1 MKRENYETALAALPY
16 GKRLPGAVYLLDLQ
30 DKRVPSFLRTMTAE
44 LRVKLSI
51 GPEFNVLKFSLTDPR
66 ISFLSYPDFRAVA
79 HPELKTAF
87 VVNLVTGKVR
97 QDDYTARANPP
108 ILHRK
113 DAFIPDDDADYQTF
127 RRLTLAEEKAGLL
140 DEVARIG
147 FRDNWSAQL
156 LSKGYR
162 IAGHTLRKTGE
173 SKAVKEKKG
182 PVIVRHRTALVRSE
196 PSRPLKLLLESKQ
209 LKPGESFFDYG
220 CGHGRDVEVVAAL
233 GHTSG
238 GWDPVH
244 APKSPRIEADVVGLN
259 YVLNVIENPAE
270 RIDTLHSAWALAR
283 KLLVVSTLIAGD
295 EEYSDVVTHGDGLLT
310 KRSTFQKYFEQGEL
324 HALLEESLQA
334 EAVPVALGVFFVFR
348 SPSDLHDYL
357 ALRSKRYIDWESISR
372 RLGVTR
378 ALSKK
383 DVYEENRELL
393 DSFWNRSIELGRIPK
408 DDEFDRIEDIRKAC
422 GSVPRAL
429 QTLVERFGQ
438 DAFEKARARRRED
451 LVVYAASAQLRKRIP
466 FTQLSPRLQV
476 DIRSL
481 FGSNTNLEKQAQELL
496 FSTGDQDEMELAL
509 GQIKSGEIDPME
521 GHLTFHRDALDEMPS
536 IFRAYVACGARLF
549 GDPKTAD
556 LIKIHLHSKKLTLS
570 HYDDF
575 LGKDFPELR
584 LRIKIDLRKLFVT
597 VFESPPGP
605 ERQVLLF
612 KERFLPTA
620 HAARARAEGI
630 SARLR
635 KLGVTEQT
643 AGYGPT
649 RSKFDEWRKVV
660 GLDALIRGGGDL
672 AASVPLPTL
681 QKREFSG
688 PY

>member
-1 MKRENYETALAALPY
+1 MKRQDYEKALSVLPY
-16 GKRLPGAVYLLDLQ
+16 GKRLPGAVYILDLG
-30 DKRVPSFLRTMTAE
+30 DVRIPAFLRTLNAE
-44 LRVKLSI
+44 LRQKLTI
-51 GPEFNVLKFSLTDPR
+51 GPEFNVLKFSLSDPR
-66 ISFLSYPDFRAVA
+66 ISFLSYPDFREVA
-79 HPELKTAF
+79 HPELKAAI
-87 VVNLVTGKVR
+87 VVDLVTGKVR
-97 QDDYTARANPP
+97 RDDYASRANPP

-113 DAFIPDDDADYQTF
+113 DAFIPEDDADYESF
-127 RRLTLAEEKAGLL
+127 RKLTLAEERAGLL
-140 DEVARIG
+140 DDVARIG
-147 FRDNWSAQL
+147 FRDNWSGQL
-156 LSKGYR
+156 SSKGYR
-162 IAGHTLRKTGE
+162 IAGHVLRKLKEGN
-173 SKAVKEKKG
+173 AVKVKNG
-182 PVIVRHRTALVRSE
+182 PVIIRHRTALVRSE

-209 LKPGESFFDYG
+209 LRTGESFFDYG
-220 CGHGRDVEVVAAL
+220 CGHGRDVEVVEAL
-233 GHTSG
+233 GYTSG

-244 APKSPRIEADVVGLN
+244 APKNPRVEADVVGLS

-270 RIDTLHSAWALAR
+270 RIDTLHSAWALTR
-283 KLLVVSTLIAGD
+283 KLLVVSTLVAGD

-324 HALLEESLQA
+324 HALLEDSLQT

-357 ALRSKRYIDWESISR
+357 ASRSKRYIDWESISR

-383 DVYEENRELL
+383 DAYEENRELL
-393 DSFWNRSIELGRIPK
+393 DSFWNRAIELGRIPK
-408 DDEFDRIEDIRKAC
+408 DDEFDRMEDVRNAC

-451 LVVYAASAQLRKRIP
+451 LVVYAAAAQLRKRIP
-466 FTQLSPRLQV
+466 FTQLSSRLQV

-481 FGSNTNLEKQAQELL
+481 FGSNANLEKQAQELL

-509 GQIKSGEIDPME
+509 GQIKSGEIDPVE

-549 GDPKTAD
+549 GDPKAAD
-556 LIKIHLHSKKLTLS
+556 LIKIHLHSKKLTFS

-605 ERQVLLF
+605 ERQVMLF
-612 KERFLPTA
+612 KERFLPVA
-620 HAARARAEGI
+620 HAARVRAEGI

-635 KLGVTEQT
+635 KLGVTEQS

-649 RSKFDEWRKVV
+649 RSKFEEWRKAV
-660 GLDALIRGGGDL
+660 GLDALIRGAGD
-672 AASVPLPTL
+672 ASDVVPLVTL
-681 QKREFSG
+681 KKRQGPSG
-688 PY
+688 Y